1 MSAREAI
8 ALKNEDRRE
17 KILQAAERCFVAS
30 GFHGARMAQ
39 IAKEAGMSPGH
50 VYHYFDSK
58 EQIIAEMVRSHSG
71 EKREMVERF
80 EAAGD
85 KLVDHM
91 VDNLEE
97 SIDSSTDPFWSAL
110 TLEMAAEATR
120 NPEIAEVLR
129 STDCE
134 IKSRVVACLAGQSG
148 KEDIETRLEVLI
160 ALFQGLGVRNII
172 NPELD
177 KAAVIRVVKE
187 VVETLFRRTGSES
200 GDI

>member
-8 ALKNEDRRE
+8 ALKSEDRRE

-58 EQIIAEMVRSHSG
+58 EQIIAEMVRAHSG

>member
-1 MSAREAI
+1 
-8 ALKNEDRRE
+8 
-17 KILQAAERCFVAS
+17 
-30 GFHGARMAQ
+30 
-39 IAKEAGMSPGH
+39 MSPGH

-58 EQIIAEMVRSHSG
+58 EQIIAEMVRAHSG

-148 KEDIETRLEVLI
+148 LLRL
-160 ALFQGLGVRNII
+160 
-172 NPELD
+172 
-177 KAAVIRVVKE
+177 
-187 VVETLFRRTGSES
+187 RRKRYGRQRGQPDRSQCGRSLLRAES
-200 GDI
+200 HRECRRRRDGADRAPDRSSR

>member
-1 MSAREAI
+1 MAARKAI

-17 KILQAAERCFVAS
+17 KLLQAAERCFVAS

-50 VYHYFDSK
+50 IYHYFDSK
-58 EQIIAEMVRSHSG
+58 EQIIAEMVRANSG

-85 KLVDHM
+85 EVVDYM
-91 VDNLEE
+91 VGNLEE

-120 NPEIAEVLR
+120 NPEIAEVMR

-134 IKSRVVACLAGQSG
+134 IKSRVLACLVGQSG
-148 KEDIETRLEVLI
+148 KDDIETRLEVLI

-177 KAAVIRVVKE
+177 KAAVVRVIRE
-187 VVETLFRRTGSES
+187 VVETLFRRTES
-200 GDI
+200 GGGDV